1 MKITISRNEYVP
13 VAMYVAPDG
22 LNITFVIP
30 PRAVES
36 IRRRPNAS
44 MATVVSPKELLVG
57 KEHRVN
63 LMLKIAHCIVR
74 PNTVIPE
81 GDVPIKHRQDNV

>member
-22 LNITFVIP
+22 LNITFVIQ

-36 IRRRPNAS
+36 IRRWADAS
-44 MATVVSPKELLVG
+44 MATVVSPKKLLVG
-57 KEHRVN
+57 KE
-63 LMLKIAHCIVR
+63 
-74 PNTVIPE
+74 
-81 GDVPIKHRQDNV
+81 D